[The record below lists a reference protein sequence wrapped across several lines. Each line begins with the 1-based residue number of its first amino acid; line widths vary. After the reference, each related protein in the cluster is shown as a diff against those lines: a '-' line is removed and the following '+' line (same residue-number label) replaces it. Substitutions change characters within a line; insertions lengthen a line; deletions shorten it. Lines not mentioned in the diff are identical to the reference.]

1 MMLWCAG
8 YSAVAQT
15 TDGDFGQNRVQ
26 YKDFAWSFYQTEHF
40 MVYFYLGGQDVG
52 KFTILDAEKE
62 LTDIEN
68 KTEYKLNDRVDILV
82 YNNLSDLKQ
91 SNIGY
96 GADLNNTGGTTKIL
110 GNKMFVYFDGNHQ
123 HLREQIR
130 EGIASI
136 FLQNMMFG
144 GSIQEVV
151 QNAVLLKLPPWFK
164 DGLTSYIGQSWN
176 TDLDNKLR
184 DGILSEEYKKMNRL
198 SGTDARFAGHAV
210 WHYIADK
217 YGEAT
222 IPNLLYLTRINRSME
237 SGFSFVLG
245 KSVKDFLE
253 EFYLYYDALYKQE
266 LAGKDLPSE
275 KDVIH
280 KKERRGFVYNQLHV

>member
-1 MMLWCAG
+1 
-8 YSAVAQT
+8 
-15 TDGDFGQNRVQ
+15 
-26 YKDFAWSFYQTEHF
+26 

-151 QNAVLLKLPPWFK
+151 QNAVLLKLPP
-164 DGLTSYIGQSWN
+164 GLKTVSLHTLVSH
-176 TDLDNKLR
+176 
-184 DGILSEEYKKMNRL
+184 GILTL
-198 SGTDARFAGHAV
+198 
-210 WHYIADK
+210 
-217 YGEAT
+217 T
-222 IPNLLYLTRINRSME
+222 INYAMA
-237 SGFSFVLG
+237 F
-245 KSVKDFLE
+245 
-253 EFYLYYDALYKQE
+253 
-266 LAGKDLPSE
+266 
-275 KDVIH
+275 
-280 KKERRGFVYNQLHV
+280 

>member
-1 MMLWCAG
+1 MFWSVL
-8 YSAVAQT
+8 AVQAQT
-15 TDGDFGQNRVQ
+15 TDNEFGQNRVQ
-26 YKDFAWSFYQTEHF
+26 YKEFGWSYYQTEHF

-62 LTDIEN
+62 LTSIEN
-68 KTEYKLNDRVDILV
+68 QMEYKLNDPVDILV

-96 GADLNNTGGTTKIL
+96 GVELNNTGGTTKII

-123 HLREQIR
+123 NLQKQIR

-144 GSIQEVV
+144 GNIQEVV

-164 DGLTSYIGQSWN
+164 EGLTSYIGQTWS
-176 TDLDNKLR
+176 TDLDNRLR
-184 DGILSEEYKKMNRL
+184 DGILSEQYKKMNKL
-198 SGTDARFAGHAV
+198 TGLDARFAGHAL
-210 WHYIADK
+210 WHYIAEK
-217 YGEAT
+217 YGDAT

-245 KSVKDFLE
+245 KSTKDFLA
-253 EFYLYYDALYKQE
+253 EFYAYYE
-266 LAGKDLPSE
+266 DL
-275 KDVIH
+275 
-280 KKERRGFVYNQLHV
+280 